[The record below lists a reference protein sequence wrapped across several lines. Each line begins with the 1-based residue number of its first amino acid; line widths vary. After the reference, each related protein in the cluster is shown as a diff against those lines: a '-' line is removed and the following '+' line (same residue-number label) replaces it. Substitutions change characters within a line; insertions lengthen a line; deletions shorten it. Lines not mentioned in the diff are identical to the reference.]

1 MKLGKLAMS
10 KFEKRNAFGLDACL
24 YALTVSSHKELEIAK
39 VHYELTM
46 QNKATDERLFTPSGF
61 LIFREDL
68 LVTLFVSRCSLALSC
83 LCRASSHS
91 ELKSIQVIYVA
102 LRE

>member
-10 KFEKRNAFGLDACL
+10 KFEKRNAFGVDACL

-68 LVTLFVSRCSLALSC
+68 LVTIFVSRSLAFSC

-91 ELKSIQVIYVA
+91 ELKSIQVIYVD
-102 LRE
+102 LLE